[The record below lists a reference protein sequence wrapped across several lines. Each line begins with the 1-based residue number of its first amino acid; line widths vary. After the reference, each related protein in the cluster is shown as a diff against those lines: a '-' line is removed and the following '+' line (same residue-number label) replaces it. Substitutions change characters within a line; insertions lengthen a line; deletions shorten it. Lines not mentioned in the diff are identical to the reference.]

1 MRASEFLVEYRG
13 GLLRL
18 LQSEFPGWPD
28 YVVRDFL
35 LGRMNKAVRSGYPI
49 TKDESER
56 AKMLALRGDGTIDV
70 EKYKEIVNQEQEKKW
85 AQSIGPHIETM
96 KRTYP
101 VKRWEKKN
109 VHFTWDS
116 WDAATQSKLSA
127 MAGED
132 PARLADKIPRHSKR
146 IGTQSELLKRHGLIK
161 EPIIVMS
168 RGPTSIN
175 NPRQG
180 GYELIEGHHR
190 VVAIL
195 RAYGVHDGFWAPAWI
210 GHLQ

>member
-28 YVVRDFL
+28 YVVKDFL

-56 AKMLALRGDGTIDV
+56 AKMLALKGDGSIDI
-70 EKYKEIVNQEQEKKW
+70 EKYKEITSQEQEKKW
-85 AQSIGPHIETM
+85 AKSLRPHIQFI
-96 KRTYP
+96 KNSYP
-101 VKRWEKKN
+101 VKRWEKKI
-109 VHFTWDS
+109 VQFTWDS
-116 WDAATQSKLSA
+116 WDAETQSKLAA

-132 PARLADKIPRHSKR
+132 PAKLADKIPRHTKR
-146 IGTQSELLKRHGLIK
+146 IGTQDELLKRLGVIK

-195 RAYGVHDGFWAPAWI
+195 RAYGVHEGFYAPAWI
-210 GHLQ
+210 GYL